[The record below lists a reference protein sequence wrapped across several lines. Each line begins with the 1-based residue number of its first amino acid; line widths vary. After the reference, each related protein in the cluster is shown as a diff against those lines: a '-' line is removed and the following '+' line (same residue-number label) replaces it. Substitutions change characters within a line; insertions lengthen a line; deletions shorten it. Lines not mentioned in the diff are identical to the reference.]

1 MTHNAAKIQGKFY
14 PLQTNEW
21 LRACTRRLKA
31 QKTRSEF
38 SITVT
43 GEEVES

>member
-31 QKTRSEF
+31 QKNRSEF
-38 SITVT
+38 SINSTNK
-43 GEEVES
+43 EVR